1 MQTDQKGTSLESSPK
16 PRKTRCHLQPTTVRT
31 VASVGVTLTAILI
44 AFITLTPQSSTS
56 AHGVVSQAI
65 LNALHAIGVPESFG
79 PVQWEFTANIIMFTP
94 LGFFLALT
102 LAGHFP
108 TRALEREEG
117 RVAASTHPEVRASK
131 RVETGSPVRVWA
143 YLAVFP
149 LATGFIETTQLLF
162 LPSRYATWSDII
174 ANSLGGF
181 IGYGVGLLVLSL
193 VSRFQ
198 NRTRKPTPT
207 N

>member
-1 MQTDQKGTSLESSPK
+1 MLPCGARDQLSNQTRKGRPLTTTGTAEHP
-16 PRKTRCHLQPTTVRT
+16 RCHSKAATWRR
-31 VASVGVTLTAILI
+31 VAWAGVALTAALI
-44 AFITLTPQSSTS
+44 GLITLTPQSSSS

-65 LNALHAIGVPESFG
+65 LNFLHTIGVPASFG
-79 PVQWEFTANIIMFTP
+79 PAAWEFTANIIMFTP

-102 LAGHFP
+102 LVGRFP
-108 TRALEREEG
+108 TPPG
-117 RVAASTHPEVRASK
+117 QPTNP
-131 RVETGSPVRVWA
+131 RVWA

-198 NRTRKPTPT
+198 NRTRKPTPS